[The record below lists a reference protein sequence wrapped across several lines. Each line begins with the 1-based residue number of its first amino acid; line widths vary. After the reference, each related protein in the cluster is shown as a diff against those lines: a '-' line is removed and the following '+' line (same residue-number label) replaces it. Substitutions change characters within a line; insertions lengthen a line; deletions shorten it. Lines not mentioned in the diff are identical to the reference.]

1 LGVSAIGTRRKN
13 AREIPWQ
20 LLEKR
25 DTVKHTW
32 GSITLMIVG
41 EMLIALWQDNAP
53 LVFMTTAHSLT
64 NDDDLVL
71 VNRRRPAITTANRSI
86 IEPVFDN

>member
-1 LGVSAIGTRRKN
+1 
-13 AREIPWQ
+13 
-20 LLEKR
+20 
-25 DTVKHTW
+25 
-32 GSITLMIVG
+32 MIVG